1 MLNLPKKLHLKLSQ
15 DEFIVIYAIFSKLFE
30 KTSDPNL
37 EKILIKLDYSRG
49 IKRNSTI
56 IEHIKPEKEIK
67 S

>member
-30 KTSDPNL
+30 QTSDPNL

-49 IKRNSTI
+49 IKRNSII
-56 IEHIKPEKEIK
+56 IEQIKPEKEIK
-67 S
+67 P